1 VLTGEDEV
9 GITEEELTEAFN
21 KERESAGT
29 EHAMAWLQTIV
40 RDARGDAEHLK
51 FLYASYKPEFY
62 WFEAFEMIR
71 KFLLTGAPLLT
82 RLVSQ
87 GSNTESVWG
96 TMLTAAFTVYVN
108 SVVPY
113 VDDADQWLS
122 LCAQFHLVTT
132 MIAGIG
138 NGAMKPSD
146 GSEIF
151 IALAVIAP
159 AAVLM
164 AILVYGIVD
173 PEYKT
178 WFARKCVVVFRQLQ
192 SRTTCCTPGDGA
204 CNNGSADGS
213 KAAPLELG
221 NIEASL
227 EHDQEDSAMESKA
240 EETDSD
246 NSLVIELEEQADP
259 K

>member
-1 VLTGEDEV
+1 
-9 GITEEELTEAFN
+9 
-21 KERESAGT
+21 
-29 EHAMAWLQTIV
+29 
-40 RDARGDAEHLK
+40 
-51 FLYASYKPEFY
+51 
-62 WFEAFEMIR
+62 MIR
-71 KFLLTGAPLLT
+71 KFTLTGLPLLT

-96 TMLTAAFTVYVN
+96 TMLTAAFTVYIN
-108 SVVPY
+108 SVAPY
-113 VDDADQWLS
+113 IDDTDQRLS

-132 MIAGIG
+132 MIAGMG
-138 NGAMKPSD
+138 NGVMEPSD

-151 IALAVIAP
+151 IVVAVVAP

-192 SRTTCCTPGDGA
+192 SRIMGCTPGDGA
-204 CNNGSADGS
+204 RNNGSANGS

-227 EHDQEDSAMESKA
+227 EHDQEDSTMESKA
-240 EETDSD
+240 EETDSN
-246 NSLVIELEEQADP
+246 NSHIIELEEQADP